1 MASRRTAYGS
11 ACASAWLRPGIV
23 GHLASESWG
32 RCSRGRRK
40 LRREFP
46 LCGSCQVKLLTVE
59 VVPPAAHDPT
69 FGLLHCGFCEWKSTP
84 GASAWR
90 ARERGRKARGWLE
103 ARDYCSDGKQ
113 MVVTKLFASVMI
125 QSFPRGFLER

>member
-23 GHLASESWG
+23 GHPASESWG

-46 LCGSCQVKLLTVE
+46 LCASCQVELLAVE

-69 FGLLHCGFCEWKSTP
+69 FGLLHCGFFEWQSTP
-84 GASAWR
+84 GASAR
-90 ARERGRKARGWLE
+90 QGSRSEGEEREVGWKP
-103 ARDYCSDGKQ
+103 S
-113 MVVTKLFASVMI
+113 ASATIALMG
-125 QSFPRGFLER
+125 SRWS